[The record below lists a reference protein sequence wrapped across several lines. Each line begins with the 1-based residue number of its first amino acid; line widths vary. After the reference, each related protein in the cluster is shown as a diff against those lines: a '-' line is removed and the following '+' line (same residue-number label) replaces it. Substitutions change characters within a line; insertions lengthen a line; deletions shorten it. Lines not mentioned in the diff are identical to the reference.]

1 MAKNRGLGKGLDA
14 LFEENEN
21 IKSNNEVMDIND
33 IEPNKDQ
40 PRQYFKQEEIE
51 SLAQSIKEHGIIQPL
66 IVRMIRSGEY
76 QIVAGERRYR
86 AARMLGLKDV
96 PVKVMNVGDKEAMEI
111 ALIENLQRQDL
122 NAIEE
127 AKGYKS
133 LIDEYNLTQ
142 EEVAKRVGKSR
153 SAVANTLRLINLPD
167 DVKEYIERGKLTN
180 GQARALLSFKEE
192 EKITAIAKEIIKD
205 DLTVRQIER
214 MAQKENKGNSSV
226 ANKKEAF
233 KGNSFYKELEISLKE
248 EIGRNVKIE
257 PLGGGRGNITIN
269 FHNKED
275 LTDIA
280 YRLANI
286 KRRW

>member
-214 MAQKENKGNSSV
+214 MAQKENKGNSSG